1 MFTGIVEETGIVRSF
16 TEQEQAWRLVLDA
29 AVVTKGLQLGDSVAV
44 NGCCLTVVDFAEDR
58 LEFDLLAQSVRLT
71 SIDGI
76 GPGGRVN
83 LERALLPTTRMGG
96 HFVSGHVDGTGA
108 IATIEPRGKDVYL
121 RITPDPE
128 MLRYVV
134 AKGCVAVDGISL
146 TVAELDDTGFRI
158 WLIPHTLEVTNLGDK
173 RAGDRVNLEF
183 DLLAKYVERLLGKD
197 DDSSLTWIG

>member
-146 TVAELDDTGFRI
+146 TVAELDDTGFSI

-173 RAGDRVNLEF
+173 RAGDQVNLEF

>member
-146 TVAELDDTGFRI
+146 TVAELDDMGFSI

>member
-1 MFTGIVEETGIVRSF
+1 MFTGIVEDTGIVRSF

-146 TVAELDDTGFRI
+146 TVAELDDTGFSI

>member
-146 TVAELDDTGFRI
+146 TVAELDDTGFSI

>member
-108 IATIEPRGKDVYL
+108 IATIEPRGTDVYL

-146 TVAELDDTGFRI
+146 TVAELDDTGFSI